1 MIHERKASI
10 IRKERSNRL
19 LLATSGEI
27 LDKIRWLNYYHVI
40 SRVSEEEW
48 LRVWRIR
55 IFLQVGAIDIWKQC
69 KNAKYF
75 KVAKTATLF
84 LYFQIVLAFLLRLL
98 ASTDGAWVKWSRM
111 EQESIK

>member
-1 MIHERKASI
+1 M
-10 IRKERSNRL
+10 
-19 LLATSGEI
+19 
-27 LDKIRWLNYYHVI
+27 
-40 SRVSEEEW
+40 EW

-75 KVAKTATLF
+75 KVAKTVTLF

>member
-1 MIHERKASI
+1 M
-10 IRKERSNRL
+10 
-19 LLATSGEI
+19 
-27 LDKIRWLNYYHVI
+27 
-40 SRVSEEEW
+40 EW

-84 LYFQIVLAFLLRLL
+84 LYFQIVPSFPFAAFSQYGWRV
-98 ASTDGAWVKWSRM
+98 G
-111 EQESIK
+111 

>member
-1 MIHERKASI
+1 MVEGLEGKNFPSG
-10 IRKERSNRL
+10 RSNRYL
-19 LLATSGEI
+19 E
-27 LDKIRWLNYYHVI
+27 KCKNV
-40 SRVSEEEW
+40 
-48 LRVWRIR
+48 
-55 IFLQVGAIDIWKQC
+55 KC